1 METLR
6 RAHLRAHMCESVP
19 VSERSTVSGGR
30 IVTVAM
36 CVKRVGMKL
45 RPKCVLYVKL
55 HPNAGG
61 GLWAF
66 FIFNHSS
73 FWAASRLCGGE
84 ATALFVGTRKSV
96 AVGSLRWS

>member
-1 METLR
+1 METPR
-6 RAHLRAHMCESVP
+6 RAHLRAHVCEFVP
-19 VSERSTVSGGR
+19 RSERSTVSGGR

-45 RPKCVLYVKL
+45 RPKCALCVKL

-61 GLWAF
+61 APRDI

-73 FWAASRLCGGE
+73 FWAAFRLCGG
-84 ATALFVGTRKSV
+84 
-96 AVGSLRWS
+96 GSSPRTQRTNNGLNRDVM